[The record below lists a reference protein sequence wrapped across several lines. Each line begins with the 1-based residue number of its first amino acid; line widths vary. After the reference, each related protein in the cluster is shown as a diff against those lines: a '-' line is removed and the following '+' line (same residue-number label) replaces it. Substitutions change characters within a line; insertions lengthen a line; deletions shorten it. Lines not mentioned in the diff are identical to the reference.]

1 MPEKM
6 GAYRRLPLGLD
17 TVERTV
23 APTRLSHSSANWL
36 RIQQADGRDP
46 IVMRAVENVTA
57 VQGVAEVWVYSSK
70 EITEAIYDEI
80 RRLDRERLANRFEDL
95 AAKTDGLRVLAVSP
109 HDDR

>member
-1 MPEKM
+1 M
-6 GAYRRLPLGLD
+6 GVD
-17 TVERTV
+17 TVEKT
-23 APTRLSHSSANWL
+23 AISTRLRHSSASW
-36 RIQQADGRDP
+36 RPIWEAEDRDP
-46 IVMRAVENVTA
+46 VVMQAIETVTA

-95 AAKTDGLRVLAVSP
+95 AAKTDGLGVLTVSP